1 VAIAL
6 VGIANTVGLSVLER
20 GREHA
25 LLRALGLTRREL
37 RRMLAA
43 EGLLLALVA
52 AVLGTVVGVAFGW
65 VGTVS
70 VVTAAVQDVPLVTP
84 WGELVAVVGI
94 AALAGLL
101 ACVIPARRAAKVAPA
116 EGLVLD

>member
-1 VAIAL
+1 
-6 VGIANTVGLSVLER
+6 
-20 GREHA
+20 
-25 LLRALGLTRREL
+25 
-37 RRMLAA
+37 MLAA

-70 VVTAAVQDVPLVTP
+70 VVTAAVQDVSLVTP
-84 WGELVAVVGI
+84 WGELAAVVGI

-101 ACVIPARRAAKVAPA
+101 ACVVPARRAAKVAPA